1 MNALTDP
8 APSIRRRLLLT
19 LFVPAATVLLAGTI
33 SDYVTALRPYTEAL
47 DQTLLDSALVIAAH
61 VERDSTGHLRLA
73 LPSDVLTGLRVGSQ
87 DALYFKVRD
96 AAGKLIAGDADL
108 PDSDRGP
115 YGSSGSDM
123 RYGDKDVRLIEHRA
137 YAGDE
142 PITVAIAET
151 TRQRDALRERIVLS
165 AVTTDVVVLG
175 LILALIWFS
184 VRMSLEPLAQ
194 IEHELS
200 ARAPRDL
207 TPLSGTSVPVEVRGL
222 VAALNGLFSTVR
234 DNAAN
239 QRKFLESA
247 AHQLRTP
254 LAGIQAQLEV
264 MLTNEPDNT
273 AGHERLRR
281 VLEGVRRLSHTTHEL
296 LTLARADE
304 GANHGLRLERVELA
318 SIAET
323 ALAENLGVAEHA
335 RIDLGAQLEPAH
347 ADGVDWLLAEA
358 AKALVDNAIAHTP
371 AGGAVTVRC
380 GVTGGAPYLEVT
392 DTGIGIPREER
403 SRVAERFFRASNA
416 RGAGSGLGLA
426 IVSDVT
432 LLHRGTLSIDAGP
445 HGVGTTVRIQL
456 PRVATDAPFAEP
468 RVERPSGG
476 VAPATTAI
484 G

>member
-8 APSIRRRLLLT
+8 TPSIRRRLLLT
-19 LFVPAATVLLAGTI
+19 LFVPAAAVLLAGTI
-33 SDYVTALRPYTEAL
+33 SDYVSALRPYTEAL

-61 VERDSTGHLRLA
+61 VERDSAGQLRLT

-96 AAGKLIAGDADL
+96 AHGKLIAGDADL
-108 PDSDRGP
+108 PDSDRGAF
-115 YGSSGSDM
+115 GSSGSDT
-123 RYGDKDVRLIEHRA
+123 RYGDEDVRLIEHRA

-151 TRQRDALRERIVLS
+151 TRQRNALRERIVLS

-194 IEHELS
+194 IEHEVS

-207 TPLSGTSVPVEVRGL
+207 TPLSGTGIPVEVRGL

-264 MLTNEPDNT
+264 MLANEPDA
-273 AGHERLRR
+273 AGQQRLRR
-281 VLEGVRRLSHTTHEL
+281 VLDGVRRLSHTTHEL

-323 ALAENLGVAEHA
+323 AVAESLGVAEHA
-335 RIDLGAQLEPAH
+335 HVDLGAQLEPAC

-371 AGGAVTVRC
+371 AGGTVTVRC
-380 GVTGGAPYLEVT
+380 GVTGAAPYLEVT

-403 SRVAERFFRASNA
+403 TRVVERFFRASNA
-416 RGAGSGLGLA
+416 RGTGSGLGLA

-432 LLHRGTLSIDAGP
+432 LLHRGALTIDSGP
-445 HGVGTTVRIQL
+445 HGVGTTVRIIL
-456 PRVATDAPFAEP
+456 PRVATDAPIAEP
-468 RVERPSGG
+468 RVEPPPGSAAA
-476 VAPATTAI
+476 APTAI